1 MSTHYLQTTSLF
13 LTCPSASSGRH
24 YTSLQTPLS
33 IYGLFI
39 HSPETKEE
47 KRLKRDC
54 FLLDTRNEPIYVSI
68 WYLKTTY
75 CLKYLCHFD
84 KCFICS
90 GSYNIKFYNFVTKK
104 LIVQMVFYTFPHLYD
119 IAMRIHE
126 IDMLTFM
133 IWIFPKRQ

>member
-1 MSTHYLQTTSLF
+1 MFFVTGVLTTDLMPNTFARKYPTYKGLRILMLSYRKTLPNIRLDSIWYQTLDKVHIVFKKGHCFVFMSTHYLQTTSLF

-68 WYLKTTY
+68 W
-75 CLKYLCHFD
+75 
-84 KCFICS
+84 
-90 GSYNIKFYNFVTKK
+90 
-104 LIVQMVFYTFPHLYD
+104 
-119 IAMRIHE
+119 
-126 IDMLTFM
+126 
-133 IWIFPKRQ
+133 

>member
-1 MSTHYLQTTSLF
+1 MFMSTHYLQTTSLF

-54 FLLDTRNEPIYVSI
+54 FLLDTRNEPIYLSI
-68 WYLKTTY
+68 WYIKTY
-75 CLKYLCHFD
+75 CLKYLCRFY
-84 KCFICS
+84 KYFICL
-90 GSYNIKFYNFVTKK
+90 GSYNVKVNKFVSKK
-104 LIVQMVFYTFPHLYD
+104 LFVQWVFFIPFH
-119 IAMRIHE
+119 IH
-126 IDMLTFM
+126 MTWPCRYM
-133 IWIFPKRQ
+133 K